1 MSSPEHESFLQMKYQ
16 KEIDLGHISPAYK
29 RSHLKHIIGPF
40 FTAPLSVID
49 SAGKLYVI
57 VDHSFPDHNRPFDV
71 SSLPVDAAG
80 KFVLDTSKTSIN
92 SVTDLENIKCDWVS
106 FHDCL
111 LVVSPAPPGLQ
122 AAVFYVESAFCNVP
136 LHPDV
141 CRFFVIRL
149 LDKFHLD
156 YCMNFGHSPSPAVW
170 GLVADAMVWILKNH
184 GVQALLKWVDDLCF
198 FVIPFLVPVLLTG
211 LIHTMNPLFLL
222 FHFTSGGLGP
232 LRNASP
238 LHLNLNMLAFCGACQ
253 TRQYNFLTQ
262 RRTSTLLIS
271 LLGFQKSSS
280 WCSALRRL

>member
-1 MSSPEHESFLQMKYQ
+1 VLTPRAYNWPFLHCSS
-16 KEIDLGHISPAYK
+16 
-29 RSHLKHIIGPF
+29 
-40 FTAPLSVID
+40 LSVVD
-49 SAGKLYVI
+49 SAGTLCVI
-57 VDHSFPDHNRPFDV
+57 VDHFFPDCNCPFDI

-92 SVTDLENIKCDWVS
+92 SVTDLENFKCDWGS

-111 LVVSPAPPGLQ
+111 LVVASAPPGFQ
-122 AAVFYVESAFCNVP
+122 AAVFDVESAFRNVP

-141 CRFFVIRL
+141 CHFFVIHL

-156 YCMNFGHSPSPAVW
+156 YCMNFGHSPAPAPAVC

-198 FVIPFLVPVLLTG
+198 FVILFLVPVLLTG
-211 LIHTMNPLFLL
+211 LIHTMNPLFSL

-238 LHLNLNMLAFCGACQ
+238 LHLNLNMLAFCGACR

-262 RRTSTLLIS
+262 RRNTLFIL
-271 LLGFQKSSS
+271 LLGF
-280 WCSALRRL
+280 